1 MQVTPIERRSQI
13 NLSSRVIALCYL
25 CIMTNKQQN
34 MDVETTSQPYNTLE
48 LYNTTGSL
56 SQYIVYN
63 LFRILRPIRKKF
75 KLTINEIVILNGMM
89 LYNKY
94 VGSSFSYSAILRFV
108 GYFNDKKM
116 RYYFG
121 SLQEKGCIRLSDILN
136 GAKRYRLTAK
146 GIEAISNIENSYDK
160 SLYEFLNSY
169 SISL

>member
-1 MQVTPIERRSQI
+1 MRPITEGIPNES
-13 NLSSRVIALCYL
+13 LHCTTFAS
-25 CIMTNKQQN
+25 MNKQQN
-34 MDVETTSQPYNTLE
+34 NDVMTAAQPANALE

-75 KLTINEIVILNGMM
+75 NLTINEIVILNGMM

-94 VGSSFSYSAILRFV
+94 IGSSFSYSAILRFV

-121 SLQEKGCIRLSDILN
+121 SLQGKNCIMLSDILN
-136 GAKRYRLTAK
+136 GAKRYRLTMK
-146 GIEAISNIENSYDK
+146 GYDAVCYMQNSYDQA
-160 SLYEFLNSY
+160 LYEFLNDY
-169 SISL
+169 NISI

>member
-1 MQVTPIERRSQI
+1 ME
-13 NLSSRVIALCYL
+13 
-25 CIMTNKQQN
+25 NKQEDKDK
-34 MDVETTSQPYNTLE
+34 MTTVHPANTLE

-75 KLTINEIVILNGMM
+75 TLTINEIIILNGMM

-94 VGSSFSYSAILRFV
+94 IGSSFSYSAILRFV

-121 SLQEKGCIRLSDILN
+121 SLQEKGCIVVSDILN
-136 GAKRYRLTAK
+136 GAKRYKLTVK
-146 GIEAISNIENSYDK
+146 GYDAVCYMQKSYDMA
-160 SLYEFLNSY
+160 LYEFLNNY
-169 SISL
+169 NISL

>member
-1 MQVTPIERRSQI
+1 MV
-13 NLSSRVIALCYL
+13 
-25 CIMTNKQQN
+25 NKQR
-34 MDVETTSQPYNTLE
+34 DPAKETASQPYNTLE

-75 KLTINEIVILNGMM
+75 NLTINEIVILNGMM

-94 VGSSFSYSAILRFV
+94 IGSSFSYSAILKFV

-121 SLQEKGCIRLSDILN
+121 SLQEKNCIMLSDILN
-136 GAKRYRLTAK
+136 GAKRYRLTEK
-146 GIEAISNIENSYDK
+146 GIEAIGHMEESYDK
-160 SLYEFLNSY
+160 CLYVFLNSY
-169 SISL
+169 SISV

>member
-1 MQVTPIERRSQI
+1 MTMLASIFQERR
-13 NLSSRVIALCYL
+13 NKAFPDESSH
-25 CIMTNKQQN
+25 CIIFAFMTNKQQ
-34 MDVETTSQPYNTLE
+34 DAAIETTWQPYNT
-48 LYNTTGSL
+48 TGAL

-75 KLTINEIVILNGMM
+75 NLTINEIVILNGMM

-136 GAKRYRLTAK
+136 GAKIYRLTEK
-146 GIEAISNIENSYDK
+146 GI
-160 SLYEFLNSY
+160 
-169 SISL
+169 

>member
-1 MQVTPIERRSQI
+1 MI
-13 NLSSRVIALCYL
+13 
-25 CIMTNKQQN
+25 NKQE
-34 MDVETTSQPYNTLE
+34 DAAIETTSQPYNTLE

-75 KLTINEIVILNGMM
+75 NLTINEIVILNGMM

-94 VGSSFSYSAILRFV
+94 VGSSFSYSAIIKYV

-121 SLQEKGCIRLSDILN
+121 SLQEKGCIAMSDILN
-136 GAKRYRLTAK
+136 GAKRYRLTEK
-146 GIEAISNIENSYDK
+146 GIEAIGYMENSYDRE
-160 SLYEFLNSY
+160 LYVFLNSY
-169 SISL
+169 NISI